1 MSGVAHVID
10 ESARSEDADIWFAL
24 PPGFVPLPFRE
35 LAVAGREPV
44 QDTGRFAD
52 VGPVLRLVRLLLEA
66 GTVHCC
72 LGLHADDEGDDGP
85 LLSLF
90 TLAWRRT
97 GWAPRSV
104 LAARAAAGAERPE
117 HIETLDLPAG
127 PASLVQT
134 RLTAPPDLGLG
145 VPCELVQ
152 LTVYVPCP
160 DGERIAILSLST
172 TTVRRAK
179 HYRALLSDIAG
190 TVSFESPFPEKSD
203 DVSEKD

>member
-1 MSGVAHVID
+1 MID
-10 ESARSEDADIWFAL
+10 ESARGQDTDIWFAL

-35 LAVAGREPV
+35 LAAAGREPV
-44 QDTGRFAD
+44 QDRGRFAD

-97 GWAPRSV
+97 NWAPRSV
-104 LAARAAAGAERPE
+104 LAARAVAGADRPE
-117 HIETLDLPAG
+117 HIQTLDLPGG

-134 RLTAPPDLGLG
+134 RLTAPSELGLG

-152 LTVYVPCP
+152 LTVYLPCP
-160 DGERIAILSLST
+160 DGERIAVLSLST
-172 TTVRRAK
+172 TTATRAK
-179 HYRALLSDIAG
+179 HYRALLLDIAS

-203 DVSEKD
+203 EVTEKE